1 MLYLVLMVFT
11 LTNFQG
17 DWELKKHKNGIRVYT
32 KHLENSPIKSF
43 KGVTVLNVSLNS
55 LVSTIK
61 DLPNYPAWLDH
72 CESGEVLKI
81 INEDDYYIHTKMDM
95 PFPVADRD
103 IVQHV
108 KIQWDHQDGTY
119 IELLSEPNFIPEV
132 EGYQRVPFSAGY
144 WLLSPENENSTR
156 AEIVSESD
164 PGGSLPSWV
173 INMMIVSTPYS
184 MLRNIDALLEDE
196 N

>member
-1 MLYLVLMVFT
+1 M
-11 LTNFQG
+11 TNFQG
-17 DWELKKHKNGIRVYT
+17 DWELKKYKNGIRVYT
-32 KHLENSPIKSF
+32 KHSENSSVKSF
-43 KGVTVLNVSLNS
+43 KGVTVFNVSLNS
-55 LVSTIK
+55 LVSTIR
-61 DLPNYPAWLDH
+61 DLPNYPAWLDR

-81 INEDDYYIHTKMDM
+81 ITEDDYYIHTKMDM

-108 KIQWDHQDGTY
+108 KIHRDHQDGTY

-132 EGYQRVPFSAGY
+132 EGYLRVPFSAGY

-164 PGGSLPSWV
+164 PGGSLPTWV
-173 INMMIVSTPYS
+173 INMMIVATPYS
-184 MLRNIDALLEDE
+184 MLRKLDALLENE